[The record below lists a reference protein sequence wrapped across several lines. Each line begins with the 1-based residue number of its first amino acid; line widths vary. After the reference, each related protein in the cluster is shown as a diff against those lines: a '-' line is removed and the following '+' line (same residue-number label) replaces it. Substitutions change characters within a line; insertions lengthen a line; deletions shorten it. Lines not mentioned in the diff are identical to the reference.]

1 VADLCEGASARWGVA
16 LIGVDHLAD
25 KPRLLVVGAGGHGR
39 SVAEAVLMSG
49 DFDLVGFLDDGAF
62 DRGGDVWGLPVLG
75 PANAF
80 ADYAAL
86 ASHAVVAI
94 GNNSLRQKLCA
105 HLLAAGF
112 ALARVVHPRAIVSP
126 RAQLGEGVAVMAGAI
141 VGTEAVLGQ
150 GVIVNCGAVVDHH
163 AQVHDFGHL
172 GVNACMADGS
182 VLGALAWMQAGV
194 ALGYGVTLPSGVTL
208 APGETVDSKNNKYKN
223 D

>member
-1 VADLCEGASARWGVA
+1 MT
-16 LIGVDHLAD
+16 GVDVVMA

-49 DFDLVGFLDDGAF
+49 DFNLVGFLDDGVFAT
-62 DRGGDVWGLPVLG
+62 GGDVWGVPVLG
-75 PANAF
+75 PASLF
-80 ADYAAL
+80 VGYAAL

-94 GNNSLRQKLCA
+94 GNNALRQKMCA
-105 HLLAAGF
+105 QLKAAGF

-172 GVNACMADGS
+172 GVNACMAGGS
-182 VLGALAWMQAGV
+182 VLGALAWMQVGA
-194 ALGYGVTLPSGVTL
+194 ALGYGVTIPSGVTL
-208 APGETVDSKNNKYKN
+208 APGEAVDSKSKIQK
-223 D
+223 